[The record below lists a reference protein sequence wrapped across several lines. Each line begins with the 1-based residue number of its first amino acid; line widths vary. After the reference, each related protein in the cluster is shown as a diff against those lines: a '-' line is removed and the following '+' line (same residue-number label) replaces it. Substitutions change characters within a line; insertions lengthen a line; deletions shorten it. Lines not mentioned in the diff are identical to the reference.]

1 MKLPNNQS
9 CGREEYFASRISRM
23 VALMHGGDQEAK
35 GFYDLSERK
44 NGTKTIRSYSDAG
57 VFTITIRRKDQR

>member
-1 MKLPNNQS
+1 MKTPNNKS

-35 GFYDLSERK
+35 GFYDLLERK

-57 VFTITIRRKDQR
+57 EFVITIRRKDQR

>member
-1 MKLPNNQS
+1 MKLPNNKS

-57 VFTITIRRKDQR
+57 TFVITIKRKERA